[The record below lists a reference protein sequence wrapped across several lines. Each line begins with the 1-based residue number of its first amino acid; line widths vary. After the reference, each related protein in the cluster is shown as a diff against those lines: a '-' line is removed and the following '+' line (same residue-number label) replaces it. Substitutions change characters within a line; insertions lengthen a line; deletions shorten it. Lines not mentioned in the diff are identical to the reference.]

1 MFVKYYANV
10 KFMKGKIRKGKNCLM
25 SLDWFDENF
34 WGFFSNENN
43 VIRQFNEKRYKV
55 SNDSLSSRVITH
67 WQSTG
72 ILSDERP
79 NSKGWRKFSLSEQI
93 WIACIVKLRKFGMDL
108 TKIKKVKEE
117 LELYCYNE
125 IESTFP
131 RLDFYIAF
139 AIATEKPVKLIV
151 FNDGEALIGRQYD
164 IDIAKQFGCIS
175 DDYITIDINKIVN
188 QFLKNK
194 QINTDYLDYAKS
206 EIEKEV
212 FHSLYI
218 DNIKSLSVK
227 LNNGKEYLVNKERI
241 LSTKKEMEALLNKLD
256 FAEGSTIKQGKRK
269 YHKIDEKKKIKK

>member
-1 MFVKYYANV
+1 MN
-10 KFMKGKIRKGKNCLM
+10 
-25 SLDWFDENF
+25 LDWFDENF

-43 VIRQFNEKRYKV
+43 VIKEFNEKRYKV

-79 NSKGWRKFSLSEQI
+79 NSKGWRKFSFSEQI

-117 LELYCYNE
+117 LELYYYNE
-125 IESTFP
+125 IDSTFP

-139 AIATEKPVKLIV
+139 AMATEKPIKLIV

-175 DDYITIDINKIVN
+175 DDYISIDINKIVN
-188 QFLKNK
+188 HFLKNK